1 MNTQMKPIVLA
12 ILGCAALLFLFSCN
26 DQKENKDEN
35 EDITQ
40 SVNKN
45 GSVETAVQ
53 VEHLDSL
60 HDILIT
66 THKIWAQ
73 NQEVKTVTYRDTLPA
88 LGTEHTTAENAE
100 GETKEVHVKKDYE
113 IFITVK

>member
-1 MNTQMKPIVLA
+1 MHIQMKPIVLA
-12 ILGCAALLFLFSCN
+12 ILGTAALVFLFSCGEK
-26 DQKENKDEN
+26 QN

-60 HDILIT
+60 HDVLIT
-66 THKIWAQ
+66 THKIWAN
-73 NQEVKTVTYRDTLPA
+73 NQEVKTITYRDTLPA
-88 LGTEHTTAENAE
+88 LGIEHAEAENSD
-100 GETKEVHVKKDYE
+100 GDTKHVQVKKDYE

>member
-1 MNTQMKPIVLA
+1 MNTTMKPIVFA
-12 ILGCAALLFLFSCN
+12 ILGGAALLLLLSSCN
-26 DQKENKDEN
+26 KKEN

-53 VEHLDSL
+53 VDHADSL
-60 HDILIT
+60 YDVLIT
-66 THKIWAQ
+66 THKIWAN
-73 NQEVKTVTYRDTLPA
+73 NQEVKTVVYRDTIPA
-88 LGTEHTTAENAE
+88 LGMETKTAENQD
-100 GETKEVHVKKDYE
+100 GDTKEVRVKKAYE

>member
-1 MNTQMKPIVLA
+1 MKPIVLA
-12 ILGCAALLFLFSCN
+12 ILGGALLLMLFSCN
-26 DQKENKDEN
+26 NEN

-45 GSVETAVQ
+45 GSVESAIQ

-66 THKIWAQ
+66 THKVWIKNEQ
-73 NQEVKTVTYRDTLPA
+73 VKTITYRDTLPA
-88 LGTEHTTAENAE
+88 LGIEHTTAENAE
-100 GETKEVHVKKDYE
+100 GDTKYVQVKKDYE

>member
-1 MNTQMKPIVLA
+1 MNTQMKPIVLV
-12 ILGCAALLFLFSCN
+12 ILGCAALLFLFSCT
-26 DQKENKDEN
+26 DKQN

-53 VEHLDSL
+53 VDHLDSL

-73 NQEVKTVTYRDTLPA
+73 NQEVKTVIYRDTLPA
-88 LGTEHTTAENAE
+88 LGIEHATAENAE
-100 GETKEVHVKKDYE
+100 GDTKNVQVKKDYE

>member
-1 MNTQMKPIVLA
+1 MNTQMKPIALV
-12 ILGCAALLFLFSCN
+12 ILGCAALLFLFSC
-26 DQKENKDEN
+26 DKKQN

-53 VEHLDSL
+53 VDHLDSL

-73 NQEVKTVTYRDTLPA
+73 NREVKTLVYRDTLPA
-88 LGTEHTTAENAE
+88 LGIEHATAENAE
-100 GETKEVHVKKDYE
+100 GETKNVQVKKDYE